1 MDIVGGYEAQA
12 NVSRCL
18 FQFEKCALGMAKE
31 NVVTSVFSTSLS
43 NQHVTDRA
51 IDNTSDLGHITSSIT
66 THQSF
71 QSTSSTITPVYKS
84 KFEQRHNYYN
94 SKTSNQH

>member
-1 MDIVGGYEAQA
+1 MKLKLMFPDAYFNLR
-12 NVSRCL
+12 NVYKMKLLMFFC
-18 FQFEKCALGMAKE
+18 
-31 NVVTSVFSTSLS
+31 TSLS

-51 IDNTSDLGHITSSIT
+51 IAVDNTSDLGHITSSIT